1 MENEEA
7 IRRIAAWVVAS
18 DNIPE
23 EVIDALDLAVESLSN
38 SNPAQEEKLFS
49 GEWIDAQGQSPEKP
63 GRYLVVLRRYAPES
77 LGGNQCK
84 VTILRFRPDGNFQYP
99 VHFPDWINDEIEETI
114 THWMPLP
121 DLPEKEI
128 QPIWF
133 MENGATFPQTMREEK
148 TGTEWWVRTPHPIFD
163 RVPGLK
169 EVCTLRDICDGFSS
183 GKFYECCHYCNHFST
198 DGLTSPNGWCD
209 LHPEEGSGFAE
220 TYGCPKFEMRYD
232 Q

>member
-1 MENEEA
+1 MDEL
-7 IRRIAAWVVAS
+7 IKKT
-18 DNIPE
+18 
-23 EVIDALDLAVESLSN
+23 DALDIVKRTSGDYAAAWSEIANLESVDATLESTG
-38 SNPAQEEKLFS
+38 QWVDIREE
-49 GEWIDAQGQSPEKP
+49 SPEKP
-63 GRYLVVLRRYAPES
+63 GRYLVALRRKAPES

-148 TGTEWWVRTPHPIFD
+148 TGIEWWVRTPHPIFD

-169 EVCTLRDICDGFSS
+169 EVCTLKDICDGFSG
-183 GKFYECCHYCNHFST
+183 GKFYECCHYCKHFST
-198 DGLTSPNGWCD
+198 DGLTSPSGWCN

-220 TYGCPKFEMRYD
+220 TYRCPEFERRSD
-232 Q
+232 L